1 MEWEAAEQNVEKQH
15 KEQCVAAAATTTTVT
30 AAAAAIA
37 VSFIS
42 QQHVRKRGV

>member
-15 KEQCVAAAATTTTVT
+15 KEQCVAAATTTVT

-42 QQHVRKRGV
+42 QQHVRKRGCS